1 MLIVSSIETLD
12 TLQYIANNVT
22 ATRLTLP
29 NLIFFNVLL
38 QVGDRTVMLE
48 QLVGRRWQFREA
60 LRISLRLVRKINVNL
75 S

>member
-1 MLIVSSIETLD
+1 MSHFPCSTYDMLIVSSIETLD

-29 NLIFFNVLL
+29 NLIFFNVLS

-48 QLVGRRWQFREA
+48 QLVGRR
-60 LRISLRLVRKINVNL
+60 
-75 S
+75 